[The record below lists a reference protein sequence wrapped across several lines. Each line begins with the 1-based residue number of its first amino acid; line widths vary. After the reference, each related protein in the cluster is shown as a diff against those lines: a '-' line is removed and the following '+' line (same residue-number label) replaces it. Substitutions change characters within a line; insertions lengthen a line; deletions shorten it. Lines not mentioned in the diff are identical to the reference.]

1 MRASVDLSLFD
12 NSQNPEYDIG
22 RSLVVRTA
30 WFLLGSPLLRCQVLS
45 SSAFRR
51 TLLRWFGAEVGQ
63 GVVIKPGVRVKFP
76 WKLKLGKCC
85 WIGED
90 CWIDNL
96 AQVTLGD
103 HVCVSQGVYLCTGSH
118 DWSDPAFG
126 LITHPIQIHDGAWV
140 AARVSVAPGSVIGQ
154 HAVIGFGSVV
164 SGTIP
169 PYEVHA
175 GNPAK
180 FYRRREIAT
189 RHIPPGRGRSARR
202 AREIVSNT
210 SSISNP

>member
-1 MRASVDLSLFD
+1 MPVSVDLSLFD
-12 NSQNPEYDIG
+12 NTRDSGYDIG
-22 RSLVVRTA
+22 RSLIVRAA
-30 WFLLGSPLLRCQVLS
+30 WFLLGLPLLRCPILG

-51 TLLRWFGAEVGQ
+51 RLLRWFGAEIGQ
-63 GVVIKPGVRVKFP
+63 GAVIKPGVRVKFP
-76 WKLKLGKCC
+76 WKLKLGKYC

-96 AQVTLGD
+96 APVTLGD

-126 LITHPIQIHDGAWV
+126 LITRPIGIHDGAWI
-140 AARVSVAPGSVIGQ
+140 AARVSVGPGAVIGQ
-154 HAVIGFGSVV
+154 HAVVGFGSVV

-169 PYEVHA
+169 PYEIHV

-180 FYRRREIAT
+180 FLRRREIAASRT
-189 RHIPPGRGRSARR
+189 LRGTGRRITGHREVASQMRSMK
-202 AREIVSNT
+202 
-210 SSISNP
+210 